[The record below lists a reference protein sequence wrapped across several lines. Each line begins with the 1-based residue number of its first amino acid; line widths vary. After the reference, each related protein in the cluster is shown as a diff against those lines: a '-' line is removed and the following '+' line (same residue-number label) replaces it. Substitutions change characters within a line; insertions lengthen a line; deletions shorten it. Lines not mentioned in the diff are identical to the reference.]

1 MSVGLAKR
9 QINTTKLENISQ
21 TNNTLRS
28 IVRKNWN
35 IYCNTTVKKR
45 SSAVMIAKLNE
56 LLRRYRHVDKA
67 ILFLRLFIG
76 AVIMLHVIGK
86 LQRYN
91 AMVVGFPPLLFNNGE
106 VSFVL
111 LTTLE
116 ALFAVMIGCGF
127 WTRFAAFMMSLGMFV
142 DIFVIY
148 PTLGWL
154 GVERQVLYIG
164 IYLFLVISGG
174 GKYAIDAMFSRKSGR
189 GEPV

>member
-9 QINTTKLENISQ
+9 QINFTKLENISQ

-35 IYCNTTVKKR
+35 IYCNTTEKKK

-86 LQRYN
+86 LQRYDF
-91 AMVVGFPPLLFNNGE
+91 MVVGYPPLLFNNGE
-106 VSFVL
+106 ASFII
-111 LTTLE
+111 LTMLE
-116 ALFAVMIGCGF
+116 ALFGAMLIIGF
-127 WTRFAAFMMSLGMFV
+127 WVRFAAFIMAMGMFV

-164 IYLFLVISGG
+164 IYAFLVIAGG
-174 GKYAIDAMFSRKSGR
+174 GKYAIDGLFYQKKVYNEQM
-189 GEPV
+189 